1 MESMGPAYNTLKKQ
15 LETLVL
21 ANNILHYHNV
31 VDAYGHVS
39 LRHPEK
45 PDVFIMSGDKAP
57 ALVSSQS
64 DLIPYYVSN
73 ASAATNSVS
82 VDPSSKKGYQER
94 FIHSEIYKRF
104 PHINS
109 VVHSHS
115 DAVLPYTMSGVPM
128 KPTFH
133 IAGFLG
139 RELRFI
145 S

>member
-1 MESMGPAYNTLKKQ
+1 MDDDVVETQPPKPLIVKYALNGIIAYASQ

-73 ASAATNSVS
+73 ASAGKMVVPNHS
-82 VDPSSKKGYQER
+82 PS
-94 FIHSEIYKRF
+94 HDCF
-104 PHINS
+104 PLRGN
-109 VVHSHS
+109 
-115 DAVLPYTMSGVPM
+115 LPRP
-128 KPTFH
+128 
-133 IAGFLG
+133 
-139 RELRFI
+139 
-145 S
+145 